1 VFDIS
6 LKKEI
11 VRLNADL
18 KSKEDFCRHL
28 EESIRLRD
36 ERLMALL
43 DPAAYAQFKRFNM
56 AQRPPKELTEEE
68 IKVRN
73 NRAREAQEEAEE
85 LKALGI
91 I

>member
-1 VFDIS
+1 MFDIS
-6 LKKEI
+6 LKEEI
-11 VRLNADL
+11 VRLKADL

-43 DPAAYAQFKRFNM
+43 DPAAYTQFKRFNM
-56 AQRPPKELTEEE
+56 AQRVPKELTEEE
-68 IKVRN
+68 IRLRD